1 MSIEENIPIITVS
14 KNKKANIY
22 SLTLFVIL
30 FQLAKIQIGVSCCR
44 ACSITAYQ
52 RYASGS
58 SGDYSMGK
66 TLNENETMFKVCL
79 ANGKC
84 EEFKPYNLN
93 EISIIFRT
101 MAIRNPYDVHPV

>member
-1 MSIEENIPIITVS
+1 
-14 KNKKANIY
+14 
-22 SLTLFVIL
+22 
-30 FQLAKIQIGVSCCR
+30 
-44 ACSITAYQ
+44 
-52 RYASGS
+52 
-58 SGDYSMGK
+58 MGK

-101 MAIRNPYDVHPV
+101 MAIRNPYDVHPVYLSHDKHLYWNVVKFLVVAHRQYEYYLNHLLGIVSLYLGHI